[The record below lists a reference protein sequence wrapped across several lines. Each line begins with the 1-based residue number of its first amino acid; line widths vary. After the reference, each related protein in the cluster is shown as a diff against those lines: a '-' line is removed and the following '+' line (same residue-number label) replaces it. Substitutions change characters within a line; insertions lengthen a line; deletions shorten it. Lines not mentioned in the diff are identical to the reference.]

1 MLVISL
7 LRWVLST
14 ALTLYFVALWARFA
28 LDLARSIRPDWRP
41 KGALLIAAEVVFT
54 ITDPPIRFFRRL
66 LPPVRIGG
74 AALDFGWTI
83 TMFCALIAMTLVNN
97 LLR

>member
-1 MLVISL
+1 MFIIYL

-14 ALTLYFVALWARFA
+14 ALTLYFIALWARFA

-41 KGALLIAAEVVFT
+41 RGFLLVVANFVFT